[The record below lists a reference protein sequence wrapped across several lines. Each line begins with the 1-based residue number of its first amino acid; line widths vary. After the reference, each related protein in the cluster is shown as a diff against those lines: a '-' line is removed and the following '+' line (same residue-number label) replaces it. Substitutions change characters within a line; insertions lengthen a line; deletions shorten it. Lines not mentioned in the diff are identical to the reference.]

1 MIEHRSEPTSAHF
14 ARGKTPIFASQYDQ
28 RLGYCLYVPENLRTE
43 RAPLLVMQHGTERNA
58 SLYRDH
64 MAGFADEH
72 QVVVL
77 APLFPAGIIDPEDLH
92 NFKFIEYQGIRYD
105 RALLAMIDEVSRRY
119 PVDPDVF
126 YLHGFSGGGQF
137 AHRFLYLHPDRL
149 AGVSIGAPGRI
160 TQLDD
165 SLPWWLGT
173 KDLEQRFGRAV
184 DLESLRRVPI
194 LMVVGDNDVETWE
207 IDNPGE
213 ANWMDG
219 VENTGRTRIERLRTL
234 ERDFLAQGIDVRF
247 ELVPGVAHR
256 GSLILPAVR
265 DFFAGLLQSRSEI
278 HRPTP
283 VTPLRHQE

>member
-1 MIEHRSEPTSAHF
+1 MIERTAEPIAAHF

-28 RLGYCLYVPENLRTE
+28 RLSYCLYVPENLGSDQV
-43 RAPLLVMQHGTERNA
+43 PLLVMQHGTERNA

-64 MAGFADEH
+64 MAAFADEH
-72 QVVVL
+72 RVIVL
-77 APLFPAGIIDPEDLH
+77 APLFPAGIIDPDDLH

-105 RALLAMIDEVSRRY
+105 QALLAMVDEVSRRY
-119 PVDPDVF
+119 PVEADVF

-137 AHRFLYLHPDRL
+137 AHRFLYLHPERL

-160 TQLDD
+160 TRLDD

-194 LMVVGDNDVETWE
+194 LMVVGDHDVETWE
-207 IDNPGE
+207 IHNPGE
-213 ANWMDG
+213 SNWMDG
-219 VENTGRTRIERLRTL
+219 AEKTGGTRIERLRTL

-265 DFFAGLLQSRSEI
+265 EFFAGLLRTRPETR
-278 HRPTP
+278 RPTP
-283 VTPLRHQE
+283 ATHLRHQE